1 MAFQDISGVG
11 INYFW
16 VQRYYRSKGELK
28 VDEVKHGIKQVI
40 LSEPTWVEYDS
51 LRAQL
56 DMRERCAEAA
66 EKYWDN
72 AVAGIEKQADTIAKL
87 EKENRYLRAWMVA
100 TTGMSAEDVKD
111 VVAEVDNSTYQQ

>member
-1 MAFQDISGVG
+1 MKDGLIFDDGRQPKRFWDGQDYKEI
-11 INYFW
+11 
-16 VQRYYRSKGELK
+16 E

-87 EKENRYLRAWMVA
+87 KKENLYLRTWMMT
-100 TTGMSAEDVKD
+100 TTGMSEEDVED
-111 VVAEVDNSTYQQ
+111 VVAEVDNSPYQQ